1 VRSGAGCSF
10 REGPNTSPAQSS
22 RRTERRIIVR
32 YEHANPGDLVHIDVK
47 KLGRIPDGGG
57 WRTLGRPA
65 GRKNRHA
72 SVKVG
77 YSFLHSTI
85 DDHSRVVYSEILGD
99 EKQDTATEFW
109 KRANT
114 FYGSLATTV
123 NATGPGSSTTPSGI
137 SPTNTLARTGP
148 KRMGRSNGSTALSRS
163 SGPTPTTT
171 VLTLRGRRPMT
182 PGSTATTTT
191 GPIPAS
197 AANPPSTVFTT
208 SVGRKLSTWS
218 PRRR

>member
-1 VRSGAGCSF
+1 MVVAGGLWGDRQDARTGTRLSRSAIHSC
-10 REGPNTSPAQSS
+10 
-22 RRTERRIIVR
+22 
-32 YEHANPGDLVHIDVK
+32 
-47 KLGRIPDGGG
+47 
-57 WRTLGRPA
+57 
-65 GRKNRHA
+65 
-72 SVKVG
+72 
-77 YSFLHSTI
+77 HSTI

-114 FYGSLATTV
+114 FYGSLAITV
-123 NATGPGSSTTPSGI
+123 NATGLGSSMTPSGI
-137 SPTNTLARTGP
+137 SLTNTLARTGP